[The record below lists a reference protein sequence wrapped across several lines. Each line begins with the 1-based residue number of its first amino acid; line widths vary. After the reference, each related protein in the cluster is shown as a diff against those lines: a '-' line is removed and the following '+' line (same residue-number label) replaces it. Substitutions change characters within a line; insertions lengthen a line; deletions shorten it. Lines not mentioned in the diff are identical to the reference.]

1 MTRGGLKGAQ
11 RASIVGLGGAIGR
24 ATTGRCCMSE
34 STEAPSGAAA
44 HESEGAVAGAAGVGE
59 LQAALAAAEE
69 SRNQYLRV
77 LAEFDNYRKRAAR
90 ELENAHR
97 YAVERFVQDLLP
109 ALDGFALALQN
120 SSTADVKNLLEGQ
133 AATQRL
139 LLKALEKA
147 GVTELT
153 PEKGATFNPEHHEA
167 MVAQPT
173 SEYPA
178 NTVLATVQTGFL
190 LQGRL
195 LRPARVIVA
204 RAPDA

>member
-1 MTRGGLKGAQ
+1 
-11 RASIVGLGGAIGR
+11 
-24 ATTGRCCMSE
+24 MSE
-34 STEAPSGAAA
+34 ATEGTAATAA
-44 HESEGAVAGAAGVGE
+44 HEGEGAPAEANLDVE
-59 LQAALAAAEE
+59 TLQAAQTAAEE

-77 LAEFDNYRKRAAR
+77 LAEFDNFRKRAAR
-90 ELENAHR
+90 ELDNAHR
-97 YAVERFVQDLLP
+97 YAIERFAQDLLP

-139 LLKALEKA
+139 LMKALEKA
-147 GVTELT
+147 GVTELS
-153 PEKGATFNPEHHEA
+153 PEKGTVFNPEHHEA

-173 SEYPA
+173 DEYPA

-204 RAPDA
+204 RALDA